1 MKNMGDGRR
10 KDRVEKEVQQIIST
24 YMISQ
29 LQNEL
34 GGLVT
39 VTRVMM
45 PADFRAAKV
54 FVTFFSVENVS
65 IDLIKELQKWS
76 KDIQNEI
83 NNKLQMR
90 YCPKITFYKDES
102 TETILKIEKIISE
115 ISNPKKPSG
124 EN

>member
-10 KDRVEKEVQQIIST
+10 KERVEKEVQQIIST
-24 YMISQ
+24 YMITQ

-54 FVTFFSVENVS
+54 FVTFFSVSHEK
-65 IDLIKELQKWS
+65 IDLIKELQKWT

-115 ISNPKKPSG
+115 ISNTKKPDG

>member
-1 MKNMGDGRR
+1 MKNMSDGRR
-10 KDRVEKEVQQIIST
+10 KERVEKEVQQIIST

-54 FVTFFSVENVS
+54 FVTFFSVDNEN
-65 IDLIKELQKWS
+65 IDLIKELQKWT

-90 YCPKITFYKDES
+90 YCPKITFFKDES
-102 TETILKIEKIISE
+102 TATILKIEKIISE
-115 ISNPKKPSG
+115 ISNTKKPDG

>member
-1 MKNMGDGRR
+1 MKSMGDGRR

-24 YMISQ
+24 YMISH

-45 PADFRAAKV
+45 PADLRAAKV
-54 FVTFFSVENVS
+54 FVTFFSVENKG

-115 ISNPKKPSG
+115 LSSSKKSDG
-124 EN
+124 EK

>member
-10 KDRVEKEVQQIIST
+10 KERVEKEVQQIIST

-83 NNKLQMR
+83 NHKLQMR

-115 ISNPKKPSG
+115 ISSPKKPDGDS
-124 EN
+124 

>member
-10 KDRVEKEVQQIIST
+10 KERVEKEVQQIIST
-24 YMISQ
+24 YMINQ
-29 LQNEL
+29 LQGEL

-45 PADFRAAKV
+45 PSDFRNAKV
-54 FVTFFSVENVS
+54 FVTFFSVENQE
-65 IDLIKELQKWS
+65 IDLIKELTKWA

-83 NNKLQMR
+83 NHKLQMR
-90 YCPKITFYKDES
+90 YCPKITFFKDES

-115 ISNPKKPSG
+115 ISSPKKSDG
-124 EN
+124 EA

>member
-1 MKNMGDGRR
+1 MKNMDGGRR
-10 KDRVEKEVQQIIST
+10 KERVEKEVQQIIST

-29 LQNEL
+29 LQNEM

-54 FVTFFSVENVS
+54 FVTFFSVDNEK

-115 ISNPKKPSG
+115 ISSSKKQDG

>member
-10 KDRVEKEVQQIIST
+10 KERVEKEVQQIIST

-54 FVTFFSVENVS
+54 FVTFFSVDNEK
-65 IDLIKELQKWS
+65 IDLIKELQKWT

-115 ISNPKKPSG
+115 ISNSKKPDG

>member
-1 MKNMGDGRR
+1 
-10 KDRVEKEVQQIIST
+10 
-24 YMISQ
+24 MISQ

-54 FVTFFSVENVS
+54 FVTFFSVDNEK
-65 IDLIKELQKWS
+65 IDLIKELQKWT

-115 ISNPKKPSG
+115 ISNSKKPDG

>member
-1 MKNMGDGRR
+1 MKNIGDGRR
-10 KDRVEKEVQQIIST
+10 KERVEKEVQQIIST

-29 LQNEL
+29 LQNEM

-54 FVTFFSVENVS
+54 FVTFFSVENEK

-83 NNKLQMR
+83 NNKLQLR

-115 ISNPKKPSG
+115 ISSSKKPDG